1 MEDLSTASS
10 SHLHK
15 MEQTSVCKDCSVPMT
30 TASLAGGT
38 SDLISWQ
45 DVRLIRLVIAFLITV
60 LQLVLGI
67 PGNVLSAL
75 VFYRQG
81 LRERINL
88 CLFALALT
96 DLVVSLY
103 YALLTMEEQL
113 RELFLLDAWLVKIHF
128 VACVGFLWASQFLS
142 AVIASERCFCVVS
155 PFHAK
160 RLLKTSTMA
169 AIIVVCSS
177 LILCGFCAAVPGRF
191 SATSI
196 VDPVTNTSKTKFSVT
211 RYYLDNQK
219 VMDILD
225 VFVYATALPSIFFII
240 IVVTT
245 AVVAVKL
252 QSALAWRNS
261 VATSETT
268 QVSKDVSTSKAR
280 LSSKEVAVT
289 RMLIGT
295 SLVFIV
301 CAIPNLCGQLA
312 SFIVPD
318 LSYTGKFYNLYSLMW
333 AVIGLFRSIN
343 SSLNF
348 VVYYVMSSKFR
359 VTLYTLLGCW
369 CKGHKSRPDVSCNV
383 VSSDMTKSLA

>member
-1 MEDLSTASS
+1 MAGLMTT
-10 SHLHK
+10 HLTQVELISGK
-15 MEQTSVCKDCSVPMT
+15 KGEFVVMTTTSVP
-30 TASLAGGT
+30 
-38 SDLISWQ
+38 SDLISWEE
-45 DVRLIRLVIAFLITV
+45 VRLIRLVIAFLITV
-60 LQLVLGI
+60 LQLLLGI

-128 VACVGFLWASQFLS
+128 VAFVGFLWASQFLS

-169 AIIVVCSS
+169 AIIVVC
-177 LILCGFCAAVPGRF
+177 CGFLIGGFCSIVIGRF
-191 SATSI
+191 SAAS
-196 VDPVTNTSKTKFSVT
+196 VLDPVTNTTKTKFYVT

-219 VMDILD
+219 VIEAVD
-225 VFVYATALPSIFFII
+225 VFVYATALPSIFFVI

-245 AVVAVKL
+245 VVVAVKL

-295 SLVFIV
+295 SLVFIA
-301 CAIPNLCGQLA
+301 CAIPNLGGQLA
-312 SFIVPD
+312 TFIVPD
-318 LSYTGKFYNLYSLMW
+318 LSYTGRYYNLHSLMW

-359 VTLYTLLGCW
+359 ETLYTSLGCW
-369 CKGHKSRPDVSCNV
+369 CKGHKSRADVSCDSKSSHNV
-383 VSSDMTKSLA
+383 KSLA